1 MIISSFKPLFALF
14 FCLAV
19 LLLYLLSEKLLLERR
34 LRKIRLRICVTGTRG
49 KSSVTRLIASVLREA
64 GYKTLA
70 KTTGSKPMLILP
82 DGIEK
87 EIGRAGWP
95 SILEQKKVLRTA
107 AESQSEAAVIEMMS
121 IKAEC
126 LRAESEK
133 LLKPH
138 VLIITNVRLDH
149 LEDMGGTKP
158 EIAKSLAAAIAGG
171 STVLVPEEEVLPVF
185 EEAAE
190 SAGSKIVRIPKTLRR
205 QESVQAP
212 RGTGHEF
219 EENQTIALA
228 VADYLKIDR
237 EAAWRGIE
245 KARPDF
251 GSLKV
256 FKVRLDDPA
265 RTCYMASLFAANDP
279 ESTDKALFLLR
290 RQWNA
295 LPDKTIGLLN
305 LRQDRGDRSFQWIRA
320 LENGFFKGFERLIF
334 IGDHAHAL
342 GRKRRWSERAGP
354 SISALPEKD
363 PRKIMDR
370 LFACESGDAVLI
382 GLGNMGGLGKKLVDY
397 WARIGTRVS

>member
-1 MIISSFKPLFALF
+1 VMISSFKPLLALSV
-14 FCLAV
+14 CLAI
-19 LLLYLLSEKLLLERR
+19 LLLYLLAEKLLLERR
-34 LRKIRLRICVTGTRG
+34 LGRIRLRICVAGTRG

-87 EIGRAGWP
+87 EIGRAGPP

-107 AESQSEAAVIEMMS
+107 AESKSEAAVIEMMS

-149 LEDMGGTKP
+149 LEDMGGTKS
-158 EIAKSLAAAIAGG
+158 EIAKSLAAAITGG
-171 STVLVPEEEVLPVF
+171 STVLVLDDEMLPVF

-190 SAGSKIVRIPKTLRR
+190 RSGSKILRIPKTLRR

-212 RGTGHEF
+212 GGTGHEF

-237 EAAWRGIE
+237 ETARRGIE
-245 KARPDF
+245 KAQPDF

-256 FKVRLDDPA
+256 FKVRLDDSA
-265 RTCYMASLFAANDP
+265 RTYYLASLFAANDP
-279 ESTDKALFLLR
+279 ESTDKALFHLR

-295 LPDKTIGLLN
+295 LPEKTIGLLN
-305 LRQDRGDRSFQWIRA
+305 LRYDRGDRSLQWIRA
-320 LENGFFKGFERLIF
+320 LENGFFKSFERLIF

-342 GRKRRWSERAGP
+342 GRKRKWFERTGP
-354 SISALPEKD
+354 NISALPEKG
-363 PRKIMDR
+363 PRKIMDT
-370 LFACESGDAVLI
+370 LFACESGDAVVI
-382 GLGNMGGLGKKLVDY
+382 GLGNMGGLGEKLVDY
-397 WARIGTRVS
+397 WARIGTRLI

>member
-1 MIISSFKPLFALF
+1 MIISSFKPLIALF

-19 LLLYLLSEKLLLERR
+19 LLLYLFSEKLLLERR

-70 KTTGSKPMLILP
+70 KTTGSKPMLILT
-82 DGIEK
+82 DGMEK
-87 EIGRAGWP
+87 KIGRAGRP
-95 SILEQKKVLRTA
+95 SILEQKKVLRKA
-107 AESQSEAAVIEMMS
+107 AESGAEAAIIEMMS

-149 LEDMGGTKP
+149 LEDMGWTKP
-158 EIAKSLAAAIAGG
+158 EIAKSMAAAIPGG
-171 STVLVPEEEVLPVF
+171 STVLVPEDELQPIFV
-185 EEAAE
+185 EAAE
-190 SAGSKIVRIPKTLRR
+190 RAGSRIVLIPKALYL
-205 QESVQAP
+205 QEPVQDLG
-212 RGTGHEF
+212 GTGHDF
-219 EENQTIALA
+219 EENITIALA
-228 VADYLKIDR
+228 VADYLKIDKKT
-237 EAAWRGIE
+237 ALLGIE

-279 ESTDKALFLLR
+279 ESTDNALSHLR
-290 RQWNA
+290 RQWKA
-295 LPDKTIGLLN
+295 LPPRTIGLLN
-305 LRQDRGDRSFQWIRA
+305 LRQDRSDRSLQWLRA
-320 LENGFFKGFERLIF
+320 LENGFFRGFEKLIF

-342 GRKRRWSERAGP
+342 GRKRKWSGLAGP
-354 SISALPEKD
+354 NIFALPGKD
-363 PRKIMDR
+363 PQKIMGR
-370 LFACESGDAVLI
+370 LVAGESEDTLVI
-382 GLGNMGGLGKKLVDY
+382 GLGNMGGLGGELVDY
-397 WARIGTRVS
+397 WARIGMRVS

>member
-1 MIISSFKPLFALF
+1 MIISSFKPLIALF

-19 LLLYLLSEKLLLERR
+19 LLLYLFSEKLLLERR

-70 KTTGSKPMLILP
+70 KTTGSKPMLILT
-82 DGIEK
+82 DGMEK
-87 EIGRAGWP
+87 KIGRAGRP

-107 AESQSEAAVIEMMS
+107 AESQSAAAVIEMMS

-158 EIAKSLAAAIAGG
+158 EIAKSLAAAITGG
-171 STVLVPEEEVLPVF
+171 STVFVPEEELFPVF

-190 SAGSKIVRIPKTLRR
+190 RTGSKIVRIPKTLRR
-205 QESVQAP
+205 QESVQEP
-212 RGTGHEF
+212 RGAGHEF

-265 RTCYMASLFAANDP
+265 RTSYMASLFAANDP
-279 ESTDKALFLLR
+279 ES
-290 RQWNA
+290 
-295 LPDKTIGLLN
+295 
-305 LRQDRGDRSFQWIRA
+305 
-320 LENGFFKGFERLIF
+320 
-334 IGDHAHAL
+334 
-342 GRKRRWSERAGP
+342 
-354 SISALPEKD
+354 
-363 PRKIMDR
+363 
-370 LFACESGDAVLI
+370 
-382 GLGNMGGLGKKLVDY
+382 
-397 WARIGTRVS
+397 